1 MFNKFSKVKYL
12 PLDDFLK
19 TNLAKF
25 AILSEICHLSEKASE
40 GKFFGPDK
48 LPNQTND
55 GKGKEKRKSTE
66 EERRKEKIA
75 MVALLGIIMATLEI
89 VLDELLDTKVLLPNY
104 CVNTKRRDSHHWNNI
119 YIYYK
124 CNGNKPQYPDWQRYF
139 LHGFRFRS
147 SRGVLSS
154 PLVAL
159 IPLRSLKLT
168 SGTQGK
174 TNAFI
179 YYFFI
184 RRTENGKWRNSQG

>member
-1 MFNKFSKVKYL
+1 M
-12 PLDDFLK
+12 
-19 TNLAKF
+19 
-25 AILSEICHLSEKASE
+25 SEKASE

>member
-1 MFNKFSKVKYL
+1 M
-12 PLDDFLK
+12 
-19 TNLAKF
+19 
-25 AILSEICHLSEKASE
+25 SEKASE
-40 GKFFGPDK
+40 SKLFGPYK
-48 LPNQTND
+48 LQNHTND
-55 GKGKEKRKSTE
+55 GKGKEKRKSEE

-89 VLDELLDTKVLLPNY
+89 VLDELLDTKGSSGNASLITPEFSVRNEVLLPNY

-124 CNGNKPQYPDWQRYF
+124 CDGNKPQYPDWQRYF